1 MYYRLNNECVL
12 VKGKARGAIYDL
24 TSGRVYSINQGA
36 VDLLQA
42 CSNAALEDIMDL
54 DLPDNKRYLLFLDN
68 LTAKG
73 LGATYNEAPAQKHM
87 RELPI
92 YQPKL
97 EFLWLELT
105 SSCNNRCLHCYSASS
120 PQAPAGCVPHN
131 RWLEIIS
138 EARQHGAHS
147 IQLIGGEPL
156 LYPKWREL
164 VLKAREQKYD
174 LIEIFTNATLV
185 DDDCIDFFKQH
196 DVSIATTIYANNA
209 LVHDKVTLHAGS
221 FDKTMSAINKILANG
236 IPLRIASIIMKANE
250 HEVENILNLY
260 AELGVEP
267 APPDVVRPTGRGDD
281 QDLIP
286 LSYTKPSIKPP
297 FFTDHE
303 SFAKAQHFHS
313 CLAGRL
319 AITATG
325 DVIPCIFARSQVC
338 GNILSTPLS
347 AILSGQPLSK
357 CWRTTKDCITK
368 CQDCEYRYACA
379 DCRPLAQGQDPQK
392 CWRASPGDC
401 SYNPYIGKWE
411 EDNNV

>member
-1 MYYRLNNECVL
+1 LYYRLNNECVL
-12 VKGKARGAIYDL
+12 VEGKARGAIYDL
-24 TSGRVYSINQGA
+24 TSGRVYSINKGA

-42 CSNAALEDIMDL
+42 CEKTALEDILDL
-54 DLPDNKRYLLFLDN
+54 DSPDNKRYLSFLDN

-73 LGATYNEAPAQKHM
+73 LGATYNQAPAQKKIPT
-87 RELPI
+87 LPS

-105 SSCNNRCLHCYSASS
+105 SSCNNRCLHCYSESS
-120 PQAPAGCVPHN
+120 PQTPAGSVPHD
-131 RWLEIIS
+131 RWLELIS
-138 EARQHGAHS
+138 EARQEGAHG

-156 LYPKWREL
+156 LYPKWRDL
-164 VLKAREQKYD
+164 VVKAWEEKYE
-174 LIEIFTNATLV
+174 LIEVFTNATLI
-185 DDDCIDFFKQH
+185 DDNCIDFFKQH
-196 DVSIATTIYANNA
+196 NVSIATTIYANNA
-209 LVHDKVTLHAGS
+209 MIHDKVTLNAGS
-221 FDKTMSAINKILANG
+221 FDKTMSAIKKILAND

-250 HEVENILNLY
+250 HEVDNILNLF

-286 LSYTKPSIKPP
+286 LSYTKPAIKPP
-297 FFTDHE
+297 FFTDPE
-303 SFAKAQHFHS
+303 SFAKAQDFHS

-338 GNILSTPLS
+338 GNVLSAPLST
-347 AILSGQPLSK
+347 ILTGQALTE
-357 CWRTTKDCITK
+357 CWRTTKDCVTK

-392 CWRASPGDC
+392 CWRAAPADC
-401 SYNPYIGKWE
+401 SYNPYKGKWE
-411 EDNNV
+411 DDK